1 MRRLCKLLSRVS
13 AALWRGARGFFG
25 VKINIRF

>member
-13 AALWRGARGFFG
+13 VALWRGARGLIG

>member
-13 AALWRGARGFFG
+13 VALWRGVRGLIG
-25 VKINIRF
+25 VKFKFRF

>member
-13 AALWRGARGFFG
+13 AALWRGARGLIG
-25 VKINIRF
+25 VKFKFRF